1 LASDGGAPDQD
12 VPRRTWRTFPKSWRD
27 LNLSATDVATS
38 NSTVVAMTDVPHAE
52 LIASAAAVLNP
63 QVFGDRSSGTVGCT
77 LVTVAGN
84 RYSGVCIDVP
94 CSMGFCAEHA
104 AVAAM
109 VTAGEFQIAKVVA
122 VCRDETGHLYVL
134 SPCGRCREF
143 MHQVHPENMVS
154 AFK

>member
-27 LNLSATDVATS
+27 LNLSATDVAT
-38 NSTVVAMTDVPHAE
+38 
-52 LIASAAAVLNP
+52 SAAAVLNP